1 MRKSKGKH
9 SAEKSLI
16 KFRENSLFFKII
28 NFIKSLFIKEKIE
41 EKEVTNVEENVVTED
56 PSMLKGKTLEEKL
69 DAYAKEDEKNRQAK
83 LDENTILDIQKRYE
97 MGTLDETSLSTN
109 QINAL
114 YSLYVKQI
122 NELRQSNDFKKEKIE
137 EYRENRKKD

>member
-41 EKEVTNVEENVVTED
+41 EKEVTNVEENVVTEY

-83 LDENTILDIQKRYE
+83 LDENTILDIQKQYE

>member
-41 EKEVTNVEENVVTED
+41 EKEVPNVEEDIVPENPD
-56 PSMLKGKTLEEKL
+56 ILKGKTLEEKL
-69 DAYAKEDEKNRQAK
+69 DAYAIEDEKNRQAK
-83 LDENTILDIQKRYE
+83 LDENTILDIQKQYE

-122 NELRQSNDFKKEKIE
+122 NELRESNDFKKEKIE

>member
-1 MRKSKGKH
+1 MRRSKGKH

-69 DAYAKEDEKNRQAK
+69 DAYAIEDEKNRQAK
-83 LDENTILDIQKRYE
+83 LDESTILNIQKQYE

>member
-41 EKEVTNVEENVVTED
+41 EKEVPNVEEDIVPENTD
-56 PSMLKGKTLEEKL
+56 ILKEKTLEEKL
-69 DAYAKEDEKNRQAK
+69 DAYAIEDEKNRQAK
-83 LDENTILDIQKRYE
+83 LDENTILDIQKQYE
-97 MGTLDETSLSTN
+97 MGTLDETTLSTN

>member
-41 EKEVTNVEENVVTED
+41 EKEVPNVEEDIVPENPD
-56 PSMLKGKTLEEKL
+56 ILKEKTLEEKL
-69 DAYAKEDEKNRQAK
+69 DAYAIEDEKNRQAK
-83 LDENTILDIQKRYE
+83 LDENTILDIQKQYE

-137 EYRENRKKD
+137 EYRENRKKG

>member
-41 EKEVTNVEENVVTED
+41 EKEVPNVEEDIVPENPD
-56 PSMLKGKTLEEKL
+56 ILKEKTLEEKL
-69 DAYAKEDEKNRQAK
+69 DAYAIEDEKNRQAK
-83 LDENTILDIQKRYE
+83 LDENTILDIQKQYE
-97 MGTLDETSLSTN
+97 MGTLDETTLSTN

-122 NELRQSNDFKKEKIE
+122 NELRESNDFKKEKIE

>member
-83 LDENTILDIQKRYE
+83 LDENTILDIQKQYE

>member
-41 EKEVTNVEENVVTED
+41 EKEVPNVEEDIVPENPD
-56 PSMLKGKTLEEKL
+56 ILKEKTLEEKL
-69 DAYAKEDEKNRQAK
+69 DAYAIEDEKNRQAK
-83 LDENTILDIQKRYE
+83 LDENTILDIQKQYE
-97 MGTLDETSLSTN
+97 MGTLDETTLSTN

>member
-41 EKEVTNVEENVVTED
+41 EKEVPNVEEDIVPENPD
-56 PSMLKGKTLEEKL
+56 ILKEKTLEEKL
-69 DAYAKEDEKNRQAK
+69 DAYAIEDEKNRQAK
-83 LDENTILDIQKRYE
+83 LDENTILNIQKQYE